1 MYLSNFIKI
10 IKWRHSGVNPT
21 TSEYMYNASV
31 VHSRLER
38 FLKYGEIIFKQ
49 NRAILFAVL

>member
-1 MYLSNFIKI
+1 
-10 IKWRHSGVNPT
+10 
-21 TSEYMYNASV
+21 